1 MSEIQLYKEPDY
13 LTLPSDV
20 LASKLELHL
29 LNMENI
35 NLSAERRVELE
46 RKANDILFILS
57 ERGYDG

>member
-20 LASKLELHL
+20 LDSKLELHL
-29 LNMENI
+29 LNMENR

>member
-29 LNMENI
+29 LNMENR